1 MGKMGFQVKAVV
13 KQISGTTSEAAA
25 RNHISLIDRPEG
37 KGGTNRG
44 PMGGELMLMGIGGCF
59 MSNLLANVKSE
70 QLDISDLSLSV
81 SATLEDSPARFS
93 KIVLTLTS
101 ACPDKGVLQQL
112 LTIAE
117 AGCIALNTVK
127 TSTVV
132 TATLA

>member
-1 MGKMGFQVKAVV
+1 MGFQVKAVV

-25 RNHISLIDRPEG
+25 RNHISLVDRPEG

-44 PMGGELMLMGIGGCF
+44 PMGGELMLMGMGGCF
-59 MSNLLANVKSE
+59 MSNLLATVKSE

-93 KIVLTLTS
+93 NIILTLTS
-101 ACPDKGVLQQL
+101 AFPDKGVLQKL

-117 AGCIALNTVK
+117 AGCIAINTVK